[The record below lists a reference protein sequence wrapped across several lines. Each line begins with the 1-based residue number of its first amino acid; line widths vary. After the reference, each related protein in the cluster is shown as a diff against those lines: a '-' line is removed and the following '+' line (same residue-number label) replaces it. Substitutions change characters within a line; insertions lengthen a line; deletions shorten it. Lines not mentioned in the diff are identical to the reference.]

1 LQDIARDQWEV
12 AMPLDMYGMLDLH
25 GRALGVA
32 NQRLEL
38 LADNIANADT
48 PGYKARDLD
57 FGAAMASAGAGGDL
71 PLAGTAHG
79 HVTTG
84 GSTGPAT
91 PLYRM
96 PDQPSADGNTVD
108 TQRENAAFAET
119 AVRYQTSLTF
129 LQARIAGLRNAI
141 TGGR

>member
-1 LQDIARDQWEV
+1 
-12 AMPLDMYGMLDLH
+12 MPLDMYGMLDLH

-32 NQRLEL
+32 HQRLEL

-57 FGAAMASAGAGGDL
+57 FRAAMSGAEAGGSLPLAATAPGHIGAGGT
-71 PLAGTAHG
+71 AGRG
-79 HVTTG
+79 
-84 GSTGPAT
+84 T
-91 PLYRM
+91 PLYRV

-108 TQRENAAFAET
+108 AQRENAAFAET

-129 LQARIAGLRNAI
+129 LQARIAGLRAAI

>member
-1 LQDIARDQWEV
+1 
-12 AMPLDMYGMLDLH
+12 MPLNMFGMLDLH

-57 FGAAMASAGAGGDL
+57 FSAAMAGAADAGGSL
-71 PLAGTAHG
+71 PLAATTRG
-79 HVTTG
+79 HVIG
-84 GSTGPAT
+84 GSATGPGT
-91 PLYRM
+91 PLYRV

-129 LQARIAGLRNAI
+129 LQARISGLRNAI
-141 TGGR
+141 NGGR

>member
-1 LQDIARDQWEV
+1 
-12 AMPLDMYGMLDLH
+12 MPLDMYGMLDLH

-32 NQRLEL
+32 QQRLEL

-57 FGAAMASAGAGGDL
+57 FRAAMSGVEADGSL
-71 PLAGTAHG
+71 PLAATAPG
-79 HVTTG
+79 HVTAG
-84 GSTGPAT
+84 GSAGRGT
-91 PLYRM
+91 PLYRV

-108 TQRENAAFAET
+108 AQRENAAFAET

-129 LQARIAGLRNAI
+129 LQARIAGLRAAI